1 MENLVIFTVSLNALV
16 LSLGDRKPEH
26 VACKYLSPVVKV
38 NNYGFQ
44 SPLMVVGRGRV
55 PCQELALPLIQA
67 FVHDHSTA
75 HIINVQYVCLYVC
88 VYIVN
93 SLNFLLVIGNI

>member
-1 MENLVIFTVSLNALV
+1 VQRKGFCGVAACMENLVIFTVSLNALV

-75 HIINVQYVCLYVC
+75 HIIMCSMYVCMYVS
-88 VYIVN
+88 I
-93 SLNFLLVIGNI
+93 L